1 MQITDQNIILTG
13 TASGIGAALL
23 RRLAAYDCRI
33 IAVDRDPSSIPAA
46 CRAHILPY
54 QADLSQPEAVDDL
67 IAYAVEQIG
76 GVDIFIA
83 NAGFAYYGDFHG
95 TSWEQIEAIHRVN
108 VFSPL
113 YTITRMRALNPGREH
128 MVVITASAIAQ
139 LPIPGYALYGATKA
153 TLNHFTWGYRFEAPP
168 EARLMLVYP
177 IATRTGFFRAADPT
191 TPELRPSQTADFVA
205 GRIINGIR
213 HNRKHVRPSSPY
225 QIFYMVGR
233 VFPFVHQAYQLYGL
247 WLLRRWRRQ
256 QRE

>member
-1 MQITDQNIILTG
+1 MQIDNQNIILTG
-13 TASGIGAALL
+13 AASGIGLALL
-23 RRLAAYDCRI
+23 KRLAAYDCRI
-33 IAVDRDPSSIPAA
+33 IAVDRDSFDVPQAG
-46 CRAHILPY
+46 RARILPY
-54 QADLSQPEAVDDL
+54 QADLSQPETVDEI
-67 IAYAVEQIG
+67 IAYATEQIG

-83 NAGFAYYGDFHG
+83 NAGFAYYGDFHA

-153 TLNHFTWGYRFEAPP
+153 ALNHFTWGYRFEAPP

-177 IATRTGFFRAADPT
+177 IATRTGFFQAANPT
-191 TPELRPSQTADFVA
+191 TPQLRPSQTADFVA
-205 GRIINGIR
+205 GRIVNGIR

-233 VFPFVHQAYQLYGL
+233 VFPFIHWIYQFYGL
-247 WLLRRWRRQ
+247 WLLKRWRRRQ
-256 QRE
+256 QA